1 MNNYKLILPII
12 LTFLAVALIVIAF
25 VLKPKEKEYKPLE
38 SITENNS
45 IVYRCSLTIK
55 EENNTSYAIEELYV
69 KDDIVLKSVPIM
81 EMHYN
86 NKTIYEDLKNNK
98 EYSVGKTYNDKDLT
112 IIFSNGDEKDMTKDI
127 NGKDMELKYSEYSKE
142 LEKVGYVCKEK

>member
-1 MNNYKLILPII
+1 MKNKKLNLPII
-12 LTFLAVALIVIAF
+12 LTILAIALIVIGF
-25 VLKPKEKEYKPLE
+25 VLPPKENNEKLE
-38 SITENNS
+38 NINENNS
-45 IVYRCSLTIK
+45 LVYRCTLTIK
-55 EENNTSYAIEELYV
+55 EENNTSYQIDELFV

-81 EMHYN
+81 EIHYN
-86 NKTIYEDLKNNK
+86 NSDIYNSLKNDK
-98 EYSVGKTYNDKDLT
+98 EYSVGKQYNDKDLT